1 MDCVENAALCSAQ
14 KIQAFPTVRWF
25 QDGQGVLPDYKSDR
39 TVSAFNSFASRKL
52 EANERYKDWE
62 EKAKKSNNKKR
73 PPPDPTKGRAEHP
86 GCMVSGHINVNRV
99 PGNFHIEAV
108 SKNHNLNAA
117 MTNLSHYVST
127 LSFGEPTL
135 RDTRKARKV
144 LGKIPDAH
152 KNFSPMDGSSWV
164 TKKFHAAHHHYLKIV
179 STHFDSDIT
188 KYQYLE
194 QSQEVKYEEED
205 VPEARWSYDISPMA
219 VTVKRKSRKSWYEFI
234 TSLFAIV
241 GGTFTTLGLIDGVL
255 YKAFK
260 SKKL

>member
-1 MDCVENAALCSAQ
+1 
-14 KIQAFPTVRWF
+14 
-25 QDGQGVLPDYKSDR
+25 
-39 TVSAFNSFASRKL
+39 
-52 EANERYKDWE
+52 
-62 EKAKKSNNKKR
+62 
-73 PPPDPTKGRAEHP
+73 
-86 GCMVSGHINVNRV
+86 MVSGHINVNRV

-219 VTVKRKSRKSWYEFI
+219 VTVLRKSRKSWYEFI